1 MPAFNLS
8 TEEAGGQVDLCDFRT
23 AKATD
28 RGVAPLVGG
37 LQEAMAKPCRKF
49 DVVYFPYPARG
60 REEGDQEL
68 RVTVNYRASPRL
80 VWVGDIRKS
89 YFTLCET

>member
-8 TEEAGGQVDLCDFRT
+8 TEEANGQVDLCDFRT

-37 LQEAMAKPCRKF
+37 LQEAMAKLCRKL
-49 DVVYFPYPARG
+49 DVVHFPYPAPG
-60 REEGDQEL
+60 GQEDQEL
-68 RVTVNYRASPRL
+68 RVIV
-80 VWVGDIRKS
+80 S
-89 YFTLCET
+89 Y